1 MDVLFVVAFFAVLAG
16 VVAYSLAT
24 YYSTSK
30 MAKGW
35 ILIVALLV
43 TVPLIALGVYAILS
57 GDYEASTRMW
67 AMGVC
72 ALCGGFW
79 LKNPTRDFVDG

>member
-1 MDVLFVVAFFAVLAG
+1 MDVLFVVAFFTILVG
-16 VVAYSLAT
+16 VVAYTLAT

-35 ILIVALLV
+35 ILIVAIILTL
-43 TVPLIALGVYAILS
+43 PLIALGIYTILS
-57 GDYEASTRMW
+57 GDYGASTKMW